1 MAVSV
6 DTVFTVEDKVSKKL
20 NLIASNASSLGS
32 SFRSLEKE
40 TNKALASSHGSRLAE
55 DMARVDNEVKKTK
68 THLNELASSTT
79 GVHKGFLNV
88 EAAASGLAPKLAKSV
103 SLIYALKKGV
113 DGLVS
118 LTRFSDE
125 ITNINSRLML
135 AVDNTTTLA
144 ETQELVRKKAK
155 ETKADY
161 MVLANTVSRIG
172 INAKDAFKSTEEAV
186 DFAGTL
192 NQAFMLSGAS
202 AEEVAGA
209 TRQLTQALAS
219 GVLRGDELNSVMEQ
233 APKITEALSNKLGVT
248 TGEIRALAAEGKLS
262 AEIVKEA
269 VLESADAINSDF
281 QKMNGTLSGTIRNGL
296 KNELIGAFEEP
307 AGALNALFNSD
318 GFMMLASG
326 VVSMIGSISG
336 ALTVMINF
344 INSGLGI
351 LADNW
356 KYIGGVVKWVGVL
369 IGSAFM
375 AKALFALTVVG
386 AKAIATAVR
395 VGIAW
400 AIANA
405 PVLLIGAAI
414 GGLILILGKLGVTTD
429 DVAGVIGGAFGAI
442 GAAGKNVVLFLA
454 KAWAFF
460 FNATLG
466 KLKTLLF
473 IVEQAGTLLTGKEVR
488 FEFAH
493 KALDAGDNL
502 IKTIEGWEY
511 SSVGE
516 GWRKGKAKGQ
526 EIWNNVKE
534 FKNPFANTIGQAD
547 YGKGIGLVKDDD
559 ETKAKLGKIESNTAG
574 IRDSLKESLNSL
586 SVLTKSA
593 LTNRVTVIHNH
604 NKLDVRNEFK
614 NADSSFDIDG
624 LGTSL
629 GASLLESINSGSEG
643 VLELA

>member
-1 MAVSV
+1 
-6 DTVFTVEDKVSKKL
+6 
-20 NLIASNASSLGS
+20 
-32 SFRSLEKE
+32 
-40 TNKALASSHGSRLAE
+40 
-55 DMARVDNEVKKTK
+55 
-68 THLNELASSTT
+68 
-79 GVHKGFLNV
+79 
-88 EAAASGLAPKLAKSV
+88 
-103 SLIYALKKGV
+103 
-113 DGLVS
+113 
-118 LTRFSDE
+118 
-125 ITNINSRLML
+125 
-135 AVDNTTTLA
+135 
-144 ETQELVRKKAK
+144 
-155 ETKADY
+155 

-186 DFAGTL
+186 NFASTL

-466 KLKTLLF
+466 KLRTLLF

-534 FKNPFANTIGQAD
+534 FKNPFANAIGQAD

-586 SVLTKSA
+586 SILTKSA

-643 VLELA
+643 VLEFA